1 MEDITPLRLTMY
13 LIVVL
18 LSTAILTPLEVIGTR
33 LAIQGKH
40 AFATCDS
47 VAQEKKDKDEK
58 YAGAEED
65 VVRWV
70 TYSTTS
76 ILH

>member
-13 LIVVL
+13 LMVVL

-33 LAIQGKH
+33 LAIQGNH
-40 AFATCDS
+40 AFAAYDS

-58 YAGAEED
+58 YAGVEED

-76 ILH
+76 ISR

>member
-13 LIVVL
+13 LMVVL
-18 LSTAILTPLEVIGTR
+18 LSAAILTPLEVIGTR
-33 LAIQGKH
+33 LAIQGNR
-40 AFATCDS
+40 ASTAYDS
-47 VAQEKKDKDEK
+47 VAQEKKDKNEK

-70 TYSTTS
+70 TYSTALIS
-76 ILH
+76 H

>member
-13 LIVVL
+13 LMVVL
-18 LSTAILTPLEVIGTR
+18 LSAAILTPLEVVGTR
-33 LAIQGKH
+33 LAIQGNH
-40 AFATCDS
+40 PSAAYNS

-58 YAGAEED
+58 YAGTEED

-70 TYSTTS
+70 TYSTTL